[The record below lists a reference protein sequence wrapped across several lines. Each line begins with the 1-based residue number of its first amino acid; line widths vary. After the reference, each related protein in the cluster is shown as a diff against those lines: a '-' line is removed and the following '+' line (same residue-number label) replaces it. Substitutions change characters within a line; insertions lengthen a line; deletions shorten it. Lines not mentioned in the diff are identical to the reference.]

1 MDRGA
6 WQATVHGV
14 TESDMTKRLSKAQ
27 QDYSLHSFSN
37 ALMPCPQF
45 HWSIKLT
52 RATPSAFP
60 IFSLLSGLWSSSL
73 GCYEWGIQRLPQ
85 NSAPTQ
91 GASGEQNAFS
101 DCSLPPIRIVGGRRE
116 GISFWEF
123 VNNRKLVFKWF
134 LFSLGLLASFFPF
147 GTEIKA
153 ETSES
158 LISPNDSSFA
168 FQNWS
173 TCGITSLPHPGQQAP
188 ITLAPGIGFMKDSFS
203 IDPGQ
208 EGVF

>member
-1 MDRGA
+1 
-6 WQATVHGV
+6 
-14 TESDMTKRLSKAQ
+14 MTKRLSKAQ

-52 RATPSAFP
+52 RASPSAFP

-73 GCYEWGIQRLPQ
+73 GCYEWR
-85 NSAPTQ
+85 NSKAAAKTLLQPREHLVNRMLSLT
-91 GASGEQNAFS
+91 ALCHPSG
-101 DCSLPPIRIVGGRRE
+101 LWGGRRE

-123 VNNRKLVFKWF
+123 VNNWKLVFKWF

-153 ETSES
+153 EISES

-173 TCGITSLPHPGQQAP
+173 ACGITRLSHPGQQAP